1 MISIMDIINFY
12 RKENPNRSES
22 TYTTMKYNIVRLE
35 KLFEKDIDDLTLK
48 DLSGI
53 KKVQILLDVY
63 KLNTQIQTIMGIK
76 LFLKFKGDLNK
87 EQNGLMNTGLID
99 KWNEELKVLCGRSKD
114 VVEKNEMT
122 ENEEKNWIDYLD
134 LTEKFNQFYE
144 YKFEEEL
151 EKNGL
156 NDYDKYRWVRD
167 FMLFALYIELPPT
180 RIGNYQFMKIREQK
194 KRKATSLDKK
204 FNYLMVNG
212 DGSYQLIFN
221 QYKTSK
227 YLGQITHTIKSDCR
241 IGKII
246 DMYLPIREI
255 FAGKTKTE
263 LLLNKDRRE
272 MTQSNITDTLK
283 YISRKIVGKDLSVN
297 LLRHIY
303 ITYYFQQPN
312 SIQDK
317 KRIANFMG
325 QTYDATQM
333 EKYNKLS
340 AKIKIEKQKELN
352 LPFMSVHFD

>member
-1 MISIMDIINFY
+1 MISIEDIINYY
-12 RKENPNRSES
+12 RKENENRSES

-35 KLFEKDIDDLTLK
+35 KIYNKDIDDLTVK
-48 DLSGI
+48 DFSSI
-53 KKVQILLDVY
+53 KKTSKLLENY

-76 LFLKFKGDLNK
+76 LFLKFKGEINK
-87 EQNGLMNTGLID
+87 GLID
-99 KWNEELKVLCGRSKD
+99 KWNDELKVLCGKSKE

-122 ENEEKNWIDYLD
+122 ENEEKNWINYLD
-134 LTEKFNQFYE
+134 LTEKFDQFYN

-151 EKNGL
+151 EKDGL

-167 FMLFALYIELPPT
+167 FMLLAFYIDLPPT
-180 RIGNYQFMKIREQK
+180 RIGNYQFMKIRAKK

-212 DGSYQLIFN
+212 DGSYQLVFN
-221 QYKTSK
+221 QYKTAK
-227 YLGQITHTIKSDCR
+227 YLGQITHTIKADSK

-255 FAGKTKTE
+255 FVGKTKTE

-312 SIQDK
+312 SIEDK
-317 KRIANFMG
+317 KEVAKFMG

-340 AKIKIEKQKELN
+340 AKIKKDKEIAEK
-352 LPFMSVHFD
+352 LPYMSVHFD